1 MVTNRVAYLG
11 RLYASVNRVK
21 PWLGLSFNPGML
33 AAESGRVEKHE
44 EQGEA
49 KRATQF
55 SFPSPPSF
63 FFQPFPPPTSFRSV
77 RSKFRETPGKESNF
91 EITFRANRFTEH
103 VQMNKRKRGYDV
115 SKASSEGERRHFSRQ
130 VRYNRRRSEYQ
141 QTSNRA
147 RVVYIGQEE
156 LGQGQIL
163 REGMRRGRSSAQYIA
178 RLSALFLLLF
188 FAGSSSVQT
197 FLLFYRKF
205 YRISLSLAIS
215 SRLVIANRLPDFCL

>member
-1 MVTNRVAYLG
+1 MVVCTRLLIALNRDSVS
-11 RLYASVNRVK
+11 RLIRECSQQSRDALKNTRSK
-21 PWLGLSFNPGML
+21 
-33 AAESGRVEKHE
+33 
-44 EQGEA
+44 A
-49 KRATQF
+49 KRNGRRN
-55 SFPSPPSF
+55 FPSPLLRSSSNHSPLPPFDPSDRNF
-63 FFQPFPPPTSFRSV
+63 AKLLER
-77 RSKFRETPGKESNF
+77 REASNF

-115 SKASSEGERRHFSRQ
+115 LKTSEGERRHFSRQ

>member
-1 MVTNRVAYLG
+1 MVACTRLLIALNRDSVS
-11 RLYASVNRVK
+11 RLIRECSQQSRDALKNTRSK
-21 PWLGLSFNPGML
+21 
-33 AAESGRVEKHE
+33 
-44 EQGEA
+44 A
-49 KRATQF
+49 KRRN
-55 SFPSPPSF
+55 FPSPLLLRSSSNHSPLPPFDPSDRNF
-63 FFQPFPPPTSFRSV
+63 AKLLER
-77 RSKFRETPGKESNF
+77 REASNF

-163 REGMRRGRSSAQYIA
+163 REGMRRGRTSAQYIA

>member
-1 MVTNRVAYLG
+1 M
-11 RLYASVNRVK
+11 
-21 PWLGLSFNPGML
+21 
-33 AAESGRVEKHE
+33 
-44 EQGEA
+44 
-49 KRATQF
+49 
-55 SFPSPPSF
+55 
-63 FFQPFPPPTSFRSV
+63 
-77 RSKFRETPGKESNF
+77 
-91 EITFRANRFTEH
+91 FRANRFTEH

-163 REGMRRGRSSAQYIA
+163 REGMRRERSSAQYIA

>member
-1 MVTNRVAYLG
+1 MVACTRLLIALNRDSVS
-11 RLYASVNRVK
+11 RLIRECSQQSRDALKNTRSK
-21 PWLGLSFNPGML
+21 
-33 AAESGRVEKHE
+33 
-44 EQGEA
+44 A
-49 KRATQF
+49 KRNGRRN
-55 SFPSPPSF
+55 FPSPLLLRSSSNHSPLPPFDPSDRNF
-63 FFQPFPPPTSFRSV
+63 AKLLER
-77 RSKFRETPGKESNF
+77 REASNF

-163 REGMRRGRSSAQYIA
+163 REGMRRGRSSAQY
-178 RLSALFLLLF
+178 LLLF

>member
-1 MVTNRVAYLG
+1 MVVCTRLLIALNRDSVS
-11 RLYASVNRVK
+11 RLIRECSQQSRDALKNTRSK
-21 PWLGLSFNPGML
+21 
-33 AAESGRVEKHE
+33 
-44 EQGEA
+44 A
-49 KRATQF
+49 KRNWRRN
-55 SFPSPPSF
+55 FPSPLLRSSSNHSPLPPFDPSDRNF
-63 FFQPFPPPTSFRSV
+63 A
-77 RSKFRETPGKESNF
+77 KLLEKREASNF

-163 REGMRRGRSSAQYIA
+163 REGMRRGRSSAIA

-205 YRISLSLAIS
+205 YRISLSLVIS

>member
-1 MVTNRVAYLG
+1 MVACTRLLIALNRDSVS
-11 RLYASVNRVK
+11 RLIRECSQQSRDALKNTRSK
-21 PWLGLSFNPGML
+21 
-33 AAESGRVEKHE
+33 
-44 EQGEA
+44 A
-49 KRATQF
+49 KRNGRRN
-55 SFPSPPSF
+55 FPSPLLLRSSSNHSPLPPFDPSDRNF
-63 FFQPFPPPTSFRSV
+63 AKLLER
-77 RSKFRETPGKESNF
+77 REASNF